1 MLPSCHHDTAL
12 QFAALSLMTRSLV
25 QYFLT
30 QLCRWLHRWILICV
44 LGIFS
49 FARKWRHI
57 LCGSPTNAECI
68 HFNHVYLI
76 DTYFIFVEKY
86 VRTLNFFF
94 EKYPRMLT
102 YYILACAYRCIL
114 EPYFK
119 LKTEREN
126 LNPKPVQT
134 SPNFLCMPVAV
145 ARSCSVGV
153 VISSVSYFRV
163 TAHFPQCWRLCSV
176 FDSLTPLLRGNWL
189 RPLIRRRAQRLD
201 ESIVQ
206 GGGGVCDVPLPCLA

>member
-1 MLPSCHHDTAL
+1 MFYFSIRKQQQNTLRSAGVAALMLPSCHHDTAL

-44 LGIFS
+44 LGISS

-86 VRTLNFFF
+86 VRTLNFFW
-94 EKYPRMLT
+94 KIPT
-102 YYILACAYRCIL
+102 YVNVYILACAYRCIL

-119 LKTEREN
+119 LKTRTRKSEPETR
-126 LNPKPVQT
+126 
-134 SPNFLCMPVAV
+134 PNFAKFSVHACGRGSILLCR
-145 ARSCSVGV
+145 RS
-153 VISSVSYFRV
+153 
-163 TAHFPQCWRLCSV
+163 
-176 FDSLTPLLRGNWL
+176 DK
-189 RPLIRRRAQRLD
+189 
-201 ESIVQ
+201 
-206 GGGGVCDVPLPCLA
+206 